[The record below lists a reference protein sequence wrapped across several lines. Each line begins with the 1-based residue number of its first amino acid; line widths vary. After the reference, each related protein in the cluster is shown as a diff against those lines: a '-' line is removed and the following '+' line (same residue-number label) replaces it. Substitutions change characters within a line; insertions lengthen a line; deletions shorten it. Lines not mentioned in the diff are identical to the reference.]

1 MPTFRYYLLDAD
13 GKAVAAGYL
22 DALPDAKAAIV
33 TATQLCQ
40 DHAAEGASGLEIWQ
54 GAAIRCRKAR
64 LEELSGGDMNIG
76 G

>member
-33 TATQLCQ
+33 TVAQLDARTTQLR
-40 DHAAEGASGLEIWQ
+40 GACRFGEIWQ
-54 GAAIRCRKAR
+54 GAAILCRKAR
-64 LEELSGGDMNIG
+64 LESNTRN
-76 G
+76 